1 MARGKGPA
9 ALILGAILKRDTT
22 AFAFT
27 LAACAIAGIVA
38 AFQFA
43 VFTSFL
49 QAGSAPVRFI
59 GADLWVTDRGVACFD
74 MATPTSEN
82 FARQLRAE
90 FPDARMRR
98 VVVGFTPWVSPD
110 GDRSNVMLVGIDD
123 SGLSPR
129 GFAVDRS
136 EQRRLGLTKAGQQ
149 ASIGRTTVSFAGP
162 AEGLATFLGA
172 PYAIIPLET
181 AREILGYGPE
191 QVAFIAI
198 NLGVARS
205 DAVETRIARLQA
217 RNPEVSILTGAQ
229 FAASSSAY
237 WQEKTG
243 AGAAILL
250 AAVLA
255 SGLMILLLLN
265 GVGRFVQRRQS
276 DFVSLVGHGASPGQL
291 ARILGGVAGMLVA
304 GSLLMTLAICPVL
317 DLISDPWLPWVNF
330 TARNAAVAFALSLVC
345 FGAALVAALVELK
358 RFPAHVVFR
367 S

>member
-1 MARGKGPA
+1 MAAGPA
-9 ALILGAILKRDTT
+9 TLLLAAILKRDTL

-49 QAGSAPVRFI
+49 AAGSAPVRQI
-59 GADLWVTDRGVACFD
+59 AADLWVTDRGVACFD
-74 MATPTSEN
+74 MPTPTSED

-90 FPDARMRR
+90 FPAAAMRR
-98 VVVGFTPWVSPD
+98 VVVGFTPWIAPD
-110 GDRSNVMLVGIDD
+110 GGRSNVMLVGIEG
-123 SGLSPR
+123 SGLSPY

-136 EQRRLGLTKAGQQ
+136 EQQRLGLAAAGQR
-149 ASIGRTTVSFAGP
+149 ASIGRTGVHYAGP
-162 AEGLATFLGA
+162 ITGLATFLGA
-172 PYAIIPLET
+172 PYAIMPFEA
-181 AREILGYGPE
+181 ARDILGYGE
-191 QVAFIAI
+191 GRVAYIAV
-198 NLGVARS
+198 NLGPGPHPGLA
-205 DAVETRIARLQA
+205 ERIARLQA
-217 RNPEVSILTGAQ
+217 RNPEIAIRTGAE

-265 GVGRFVQRRQS
+265 GVGRFVQRRQA
-276 DFVSLVGHGASPGQL
+276 DFISLVGHGASPAQL
-291 ARILGGVAGMLVA
+291 ARIVGGVAALLVA
-304 GSLLMTLAICPVL
+304 GSLLLTLAVCPLL
-317 DLISDPWLPWVNF
+317 DLVSQPWLPWVQF
-330 TARNAAVAFALSLVC
+330 TGFNMAVAFALALLC
-345 FGAALVAALVELK
+345 FAAALVASLVELK
-358 RFPAHVVFR
+358 RFPPHVVFR

>member
-1 MARGKGPA
+1 MLA
-9 ALILGAILKRDTT
+9 AIVKRDTT

-49 QAGSAPVRFI
+49 AAGAAPVRYI
-59 GADLWVTDRGVACFD
+59 SADLWVTDRGVACFD

-82 FARQLRAE
+82 FARQLFRE
-90 FPDARMRR
+90 FPDAKLRR

-110 GDRSNVMLVGIDD
+110 GSRSNVMLIGIDD
-123 SGLSPR
+123 SGLSSR
-129 GFAVDRS
+129 AIMVDRS
-136 EQRRLGLTKAGQQ
+136 EQYRLGLTRVGQQ
-149 ASIGRTTVSFAGP
+149 ASVGQTTVIYSGP
-162 AEGLATFLGA
+162 TDGLATFLGA
-172 PYAIIPLET
+172 PYAIARLET
-181 AREILGYGPE
+181 ARGILGYGPE
-191 QVAFIAI
+191 RVAYIAVNI
-198 NLGVARS
+198 GAMEPADVARR
-205 DAVETRIARLQA
+205 VARLQA
-217 RNPEVSILTGAQ
+217 RNPEVSIRTSAE
-229 FAASSSAY
+229 FAGSSSAY

-276 DFVSLVGHGASPGQL
+276 DFISLIGHGASPRQL
-291 ARILGGVAGMLVA
+291 AAILGGVAGMLVA
-304 GSLLMTLAICPVL
+304 GSLLLTLAICPVL
-317 DLISDPWLPWVNF
+317 DLVTQSLLPWVHF
-330 TARNAAVAFALSLVC
+330 TFVNAGVALLLSLLC
-345 FGAALVAALVELK
+345 FGAALLAALVELR